1 LTSFADIS
9 HHQGAVNLA
18 AYKRAGHDRIILKA
32 TEGTGFTDPTF
43 TARWRQA
50 GQLGLARVAYHFARA
65 RFDGADEFDHLLA
78 VVRAAGGLGARDRLC
93 LDVEDP
99 DTPSRAGANARQ
111 FAARAVQRG
120 ITSGLVYTF
129 RSYAVNHGIA
139 PSLFPAG
146 WRRLWL
152 ADYTVGQADTAIEL
166 GAGWT
171 RAQVVARQYTD
182 QAHVAGI
189 GSLCDYNRLLREW
202 ITGSPPTEEDDVP
215 PYRQWPE
222 VDRQA
227 LVDDITR
234 MLTRGERIDGVRV
247 PHIVDASTGHIV
259 ELVNLVR
266 LGDDPD
272 PPTGE
277 THPGNLQTLA
287 AKVETLEGKL
297 DQVLDR
303 LPAPPE
309 PPPVP

>member
-1 LTSFADIS
+1 MTSFADIS
-9 HHQGAVNLA
+9 HHQAAVDLA

-43 TARWRQA
+43 TARWRRA

-65 RFDGADEFDHLLA
+65 RFDGADEFDHILT
-78 VVRAAGGLGARDRLC
+78 VVNAAGGLGARDRLC

-99 DTPSRAGANARQ
+99 DTPSRAAANARQ
-111 FAARAVQRG
+111 FAARAAQRG

-146 WRRLWL
+146 WRQLWL
-152 ADYTVGQADTAIEL
+152 ADYTAGQADTAIEL

-171 RAQVVARQYTD
+171 RAQVVARQFTD

-202 ITGSPPTEEDDVP
+202 IRTTPSEEDDMP
-215 PYRQWPE
+215 PYRQWPPA
-222 VDRQA
+222 DRQA
-227 LVDDITR
+227 LVDDVAR
-234 MLTRGERIDGVRV
+234 MLTRGEKVDGTTA
-247 PHIVDASTGHIV
+247 PHIADSSTGHIV

-266 LGDDPD
+266 VGDDPD
-272 PPTGE
+272 PPTGD
-277 THPGNLQTLA
+277 THPENLRTLS
-287 AKVETLEGKL
+287 AKVATVESKL
-297 DQVLDR
+297 DQVLER
-303 LPAPPE
+303 LPAPPAT
-309 PPPVP
+309 PPPA

>member
-1 LTSFADIS
+1 MTSFADIS
-9 HHQGAVNLA
+9 HHQGAVDLA
-18 AYKRAGHDRIILKA
+18 AYKRAGHDRIALKA

-43 TARWRQA
+43 AARWRRA

-152 ADYTVGQADTAIEL
+152 ADYTAGQADSMIEL

-189 GSLCDYNRLLREW
+189 GSLCDFNRLLREW
-202 ITGSPPTEEDDVP
+202 LTGSPPPEEDEMPITDHDAEKIARAVWAEGLQGEMNAP
-215 PYRQWPE
+215 ERAGVILVHTRVWAALIRDLLPGIANRAVDAQASLSALLANEGVVSDLSDEALRSIADAVAAELANRSAEPE
-222 VDRQA
+222 V
-227 LVDDITR
+227 
-234 MLTRGERIDGVRV
+234 
-247 PHIVDASTGHIV
+247 
-259 ELVNLVR
+259 
-266 LGDDPD
+266 
-272 PPTGE
+272 
-277 THPGNLQTLA
+277 
-287 AKVETLEGKL
+287 
-297 DQVLDR
+297 
-303 LPAPPE
+303 
-309 PPPVP
+309 